1 MTFLLPK
8 RPLGLAAAMLALAGL
23 CAAQAAP
30 AQVIGPVTPVGP
42 LCMLTPSPVPTGV
55 TATPNPPF
63 PANDCIFGSGVNG
76 DHCFIHSS
84 THLQGLRA
92 HEKWAGGLLYT
103 PPASSGFQGFTSAV
117 VVDNPDPAFTLAVQI
132 DYFDH
137 NGALVGTS
145 VPPPINPEGTHIE
158 AAMPLAGSLGVGS
171 ARVTVT
177 GCSGPT
183 SDCPGLVGAVLLH
196 TRCLYGTFC
205 DTEPPFPYPGM
216 SSMQQ
221 LQIVQD
227 AKTELWWGPLPLT
240 TVSPVDFFNS
250 EAPFLWV
257 VNPNNAPNQI
267 RVDLVAY
274 DRVAGTSIPFTWRN
288 ITLPPFGTLLEKTG
302 PHLVTPPLAGLWDQF
317 IAWYGTLGANDFD
330 ILVHVTSESGL
341 PILGDGVMTDVY
353 GDDDTGVDP
362 PGQVPLKRFR
372 MASHMLA
379 NTPNWQLI
387 DPDFSYDPN
396 GIIRTE
402 IGVWNTGTADA
413 GPLRIEY
420 YNRNGVLVSTGNIPS
435 LPPNRSVRIH
445 PGVFGYPAVQVGYG
459 WARISGCTTGAKLVG
474 WTVREILE
482 TPGNEPHYHKAF
494 GEILDG
500 NNALEPGRGFRVTDA
515 NGDEWVRK
523 VAPIQR
529 ADPSWYWPGY
539 VTFANTAVA
548 NVGQYWFR
556 FYDPAGTAGA
566 VCTNPA
572 GQPFAGVRWANTSTT
587 LVDPQTFCFGNQSGR
602 VDITTGFVRGI
613 DVIGDPFYEWGI
625 PGFALFTSPEG
636 E

>member
-8 RPLGLAAAMLALAGL
+8 RPLGLAVAMLALAGL

-84 THLQGLRA
+84 THLQGLRS

-103 PPASSGFQGFTSAV
+103 PPGSSGFQGFTSAV

-221 LQIVQD
+221 LQVVQD

-302 PHLVTPPLAGLWDQF
+302 PHLVTAPLAGLWDQF
-317 IAWYGTLGANDFD
+317 ITWYGTLGANDFD

-353 GDDDTGVDP
+353 GDDMTIDP
-362 PGQVPLKRFR
+362 PTQVFGKRFR

-396 GIIRTE
+396 GIIQTE
-402 IGVWNTGTADA
+402 IGVWNTGAADA

-515 NGDEWVRK
+515 NGNEWVRK

-566 VCTNPA
+566 ACTNPA

-625 PGFALFTSPEG
+625 PGFGLFTSPE